1 MSSVGSNE
9 DNTVNNKLE
18 EISGALA
25 RIEGALEKL
34 TENKEEK

>member
-1 MSSVGSNE
+1 MSSIGSNE

-25 RIEGALEKL
+25 RIEDALGRL